1 MDLEDLRKCNWM
13 PRGGEKGPKTIEE
26 VREEVEKE
34 QQENEMERIEVEF
47 VCIHQQMG

>member
-1 MDLEDLRKCNWM
+1 M

-34 QQENEMERIEVEF
+34 QQENEIERMEVIYLIVILKKKRF
-47 VCIHQQMG
+47 PA

>member
-1 MDLEDLRKCNWM
+1 MNLEDLRKNNWN

-34 QQENEMERIEVEF
+34 QQENELERIEVGR
-47 VCIHQQMG
+47 MT

>member
-1 MDLEDLRKCNWM
+1 M

-34 QQENEMERIEVEF
+34 QQENELERMEVF
-47 VCIHQQMG
+47 IHFNKRK